1 MDKFGLRMP
10 RALSMRRFSL
20 SAAAI
25 VLLATLQA
33 CQTSGPTTGA
43 AGAESLASTEAP
55 AAAAKPALPPE
66 APLAGEAKW
75 LTELFAGTPVQVV
88 GERDGSVRLSV
99 PMKYA
104 FDAPAATAPS
114 SVAATVAPKP
124 PLQAVLDKLS
134 QSLKRQPA
142 AKLLAAAPAGPR
154 SAERLAAVRSHLAIR
169 GVPNWRV
176 ASASPPAEDQMLF
189 RLVAPPAGL
198 RKLDDSTLAPTSAGR
213 VLPPPHGGSG
223 VTP

>member
-1 MDKFGLRMP
+1 
-10 RALSMRRFSL
+10 MRPLSL
-20 SAAAI
+20 SAAV
-25 VLLATLQA
+25 VLLAALQA
-33 CQTSGPTTGA
+33 CQTPSPAAPGDPGSATT
-43 AGAESLASTEAP
+43 TETP
-55 AAAAKPALPPE
+55 AAAKPVLPPD
-66 APLAGEAKW
+66 APLAGEARW

-104 FDAPAATAPS
+104 FDPVPATAPAGT
-114 SVAATVAPKP
+114 AAGVAPKP

-142 AKLLAAAPAGPR
+142 AKLQAAAPAGPR
-154 SAERLAAVRSHLAIR
+154 SAERLAAVRSHLATK

-176 ASASPPAEDQMLF
+176 ASASPPADDQMLF

-198 RKLDDSTLAPTSAGR
+198 RKLDDTTLAPAAAGR
-213 VLPPPHGGSG
+213 VLPPP
-223 VTP
+223 TPREKTAE

>member
-10 RALSMRRFSL
+10 RALSMRRLSL

-25 VLLATLQA
+25 VLLASLQA
-33 CQTSGPTTGA
+33 CQTSGPTASGGIGA
-43 AGAESLASTEAP
+43 AAGTEAP
-55 AAAAKPALPPE
+55 ATAAKPPLPPE
-66 APLAGEAKW
+66 TPLAGEARW

-104 FDAPAATAPS
+104 FDAPTAAAPS
-114 SVAATVAPKP
+114 SAAAAVAPKA

-134 QSLKRQPA
+134 QSLKRQPT
-142 AKLLAAAPAGPR
+142 AKLQASAPAGPR
-154 SAERLAAVRSHLAIR
+154 SAERLAAVRSHLATR

-176 ASASPPAEDQMLF
+176 ASASPPADDQMLF
-189 RLVAPPAGL
+189 
-198 RKLDDSTLAPTSAGR
+198 
-213 VLPPPHGGSG
+213 
-223 VTP
+223 